1 MSTKSTKGNAV
12 IRAFTNNKGG
22 TGKSTSC
29 VNIAALVAMA
39 RPDSAVLIVDLD
51 PQSHVAR
58 FLGLSEMAQGMCI
71 GNVLKDPS
79 RIRENIINASL
90 PDYPRR
96 NLFVIPSSRELEV
109 TVEEIVALSTV
120 RARHGVNTLNT
131 LLADTLAGLAE
142 TFGYIFI
149 DCPPNLGSLTNAV
162 YNFAHEAVVP
172 TATKAVDFDGAQEH
186 TLQLD
191 RLRRQMPDVIQ
202 ARLSYV
208 IPTMYDARTRQA
220 TRVIEAM
227 RSVYGMETVT
237 SPVPE
242 RVEVKEAPENG
253 LTLYEYSVATGKE
266 SQSLV
271 AYAGIARRMI

>member
-1 MSTKSTKGNAV
+1 MNPKTGAI

-29 VNIAALVAMA
+29 VNIAALVAQA
-39 RPDSAVLIVDLD
+39 RPDTAVLIIDLD

-58 FLGLSEMAQGMCI
+58 FLGLTEKTQGMCV

-79 RIRENIINASL
+79 KLRANIVNAGR

-96 NLFVIPSSRELEV
+96 NLFVIPSSRDLEM

-120 RARHGVNTLNT
+120 RARRGENVLNT
-131 LLADTLAGLAE
+131 LLADALSGLAE

-202 ARLSYV
+202 AKLRYV

-220 TRVIEAM
+220 IRVVEAM
-227 RSVYGMETVT
+227 REVYGLETVT
-237 SPVPE
+237 IPIPE

-253 LTLYEYSVATGKE
+253 LTLYEYARAVGKE